1 MQRPAAVLFVCAL
14 VLAPTFAF
22 ADPITPAQD
31 KPGAVLRYQRLG
43 PEDRQATL
51 EAFTGAK
58 ISNLGAFDSLDACTL
73 RETTE
78 DDASRAKL
86 GKTIADCQKELG
98 K

>member
-14 VLAPTFAF
+14 FLAPVSAF

-31 KPGAVLRYQRLG
+31 KAGAVLKYQRLG
-43 PEDRQATL
+43 PDDRRATL

-58 ISNLGAFDSLDACTL
+58 IANDSAFDNLDACTL

-78 DDASRAKL
+78 DDANRAKL